1 MTEIIIH
8 SLYEA
13 VELVDVANKRLCFVY
28 FCGLKTIIEIQI
40 VLYSFKQ
47 KINGVLTIQG
57 STKIHIKP
65 SIKK

>member
-8 SLYEA
+8 SQYEA
-13 VELVDVANKRLCFVY
+13 VALVDVVNKRLCFVY
-28 FCGLKTIIEIQI
+28 FCCLKTII

-65 SIKK
+65 SIKQ